1 MNKRATINSNTFE
14 KIFNN
19 KENLLSEMATSLT
32 KEKTN
37 IYQNQI
43 TSNKNNPKKLRYI
56 ITMPNDETIIIK
68 DTYKKENIIINLKK

>member
-1 MNKRATINSNTFE
+1 MNKRATINSDTFE

-43 TSNKNNPKKLRYI
+43 TSNKNNPQKLRYI